1 MMLQF
6 KKIVILL
13 SLILFLPSVTF
24 ASSVKIIDL
33 HVSALKNKTR
43 LTYELSSPVKYHIY
57 LIKKP
62 NRLITDLYNAGLITN
77 LDRNLPS
84 QSVIKNIRSSK
95 HKNGTFRI
103 VLDLKKPIKYHSY
116 LLSSKHSKHKKL
128 VVDLW
133 PKYYSSSA
141 KSAKS
146 TQSVKLVPSVKSA
159 VPRHEKLR
167 NVIIVIDPGHGGRDP
182 GATGQY
188 GTHEK
193 DVVFAISQDLQNLLN
208 RQYGFKA
215 DLTRNGDYFI
225 SLRRRLAIA
234 RSDHG
239 DMFIAIHADGY
250 KNRYAHGASVF
261 ALSQRGA
268 TSEAARWLAQKE
280 NESELGHVLANKSN
294 MLRSVLI
301 DLAQTA
307 SISTSLTIGSSIFRQ
322 LARVTKLHH
331 GFVEQAAFVVLKE
344 PDIPSLLVET
354 GFISNAR
361 EELNLRNPKY
371 QHKIARALML
381 GIVDYFKHRPPS
393 RTFLAAKHN
402 KRSLYKVQ
410 KGDTLTK
417 IAEQNGISV
426 QKLKSINHLSKN
438 IIKVGQVLK
447 LM

>member
-1 MMLQF
+1 MWPQF

-13 SLILFLPSVTF
+13 SLILFLPDVTF
-24 ASSVKIIDL
+24 ASSAKIVGL
-33 HVSALKNKTR
+33 HISSLKNKTR
-43 LTYELSSPVKYHIY
+43 LIYEVSSPIKYHIF
-57 LIKKP
+57 LIQKP
-62 NRLITDLYNAGLITN
+62 NRLITDLYNARLITN
-77 LDRNLPS
+77 LNRYLPP
-84 QSVIKNIRSSK
+84 QSVIKNIRSNK
-95 HKNGTFRI
+95 HKNGILRI
-103 VLDLKKPIKYHSY
+103 VLDLKKPVQYHSY
-116 LLSSKHSKHKKL
+116 LLNSRHSKQKQL

-133 PKYYSSSA
+133 PKHYSSSA

-146 TQSVKLVPSVKSA
+146 VKSA
-159 VPRHEKLR
+159 PSAKTLLSHEKLR
-167 NVIIVIDPGHGGRDP
+167 DVIVVIDPGHGGRDP
-182 GATGQY
+182 GATGRY

-193 DVVFAISQDLQNLLN
+193 DVVLAISQDLQKLLN
-208 RQYGFKA
+208 SQYAFKA

-234 RSDHG
+234 RRDHG

-268 TSEAARWLAQKE
+268 SSEAARWLAQKE

-294 MLRSVLI
+294 TLRSVLI

-307 SISTSLTIGSSIFRQ
+307 SISTSLMIGNSIAHQ

-344 PDIPSLLVET
+344 PDIPSLLIET

-361 EELNLRNPKY
+361 EELNLRNLKY
-371 QHKIARALML
+371 QHEIAHALML

-393 RTFLAAKHN
+393 RTFLAAKRD

-410 KGDTLTK
+410 KGDTLIK
-417 IAEQNGISV
+417 IAEQNDMSV
-426 QKLKSINHLSKN
+426 KKLESLNHLSRN
-438 IIKVGQVLK
+438 NTIKIGQVLK
-447 LM
+447 LI

>member
-1 MMLQF
+1 MWSQF
-6 KKIVILL
+6 KKIIILL
-13 SLILFLPSVTF
+13 SLILFLPSATF
-24 ASSVKIIDL
+24 ATSKKIVAL
-33 HVSALKNKTR
+33 HVSSLKDKTR
-43 LTYELSSPVKYHIY
+43 LIYVINSPVKYHIF
-57 LIKKP
+57 LIQKP
-62 NRLITDLYNAGLITN
+62 NRLITDLYNTRLITN
-77 LDRNLPS
+77 LNRHLPS

-95 HKNGTFRI
+95 HKKGMLRI
-103 VLDLKKPIKYHSY
+103 VLDLKKPIKYHSH
-116 LLSSKHSKHKKL
+116 LLSSKHSKQKRL

-133 PKYYSSSA
+133 PKYYS
-141 KSAKS
+141 KS
-146 TQSVKLVPSVKSA
+146 TKATKSVKSA
-159 VPRHEKLR
+159 VTLPGHKKLR
-167 NVIIVIDPGHGGRDP
+167 NIIVVIDPGHGGKDP

-193 DVVFAISQDLQNLLN
+193 NVVFAISKDLQKLLN
-208 RQYGFKA
+208 SQYGFKA

-234 RSDHG
+234 RRDHG
-239 DMFIAIHADGY
+239 DMFIAIHADAY

-294 MLRSVLI
+294 ILRSVLI

-307 SISTSLTIGSSIFRQ
+307 SISTSLMIGNSIVHQ
-322 LARVTKLHH
+322 LVRVTRLHH

-371 QHKIARALML
+371 QREIAHALML

-393 RTFLAAKHN
+393 RTFLAAKRN

-410 KGDTLTK
+410 KGDTLIR
-417 IAEQNGISV
+417 IAEQNDMSV
-426 QKLKSINHLSKN
+426 KKLESLNHLSN
-438 IIKVGQVLK
+438 NTIKIGQVLK
-447 LM
+447 LI

>member
-1 MMLQF
+1 MWSQF

-13 SLILFLPSVTF
+13 SLILFLPSATF
-24 ASSVKIIDL
+24 ATSKKIVAL
-33 HVSALKNKTR
+33 HVSSLKDKTR
-43 LTYELSSPVKYHIY
+43 LIYVINSPVKYHIF
-57 LIKKP
+57 LIQKP
-62 NRLITDLYNAGLITN
+62 NRLITDLYNTRLITN
-77 LDRNLPS
+77 LNRHLPS
-84 QSVIKNIRSSK
+84 QGVIKNIRSSK
-95 HKNGTFRI
+95 HKKGMLRI
-103 VLDLKKPIKYHSY
+103 VLDLKKPIKYRSY
-116 LLSSKHSKHKKL
+116 LLSSKHSKQKKL

-133 PKYYSSSA
+133 PKYYSTST
-141 KSAKS
+141 KS
-146 TQSVKLVPSVKSA
+146 TKSA
-159 VPRHEKLR
+159 VTLLSHGKLR
-167 NVIIVIDPGHGGRDP
+167 NIIIVIDPGHGGRDP

-193 DVVFAISQDLQNLLN
+193 NVVLAISRDLQKLLN

-234 RSDHG
+234 RRDHG

-307 SISTSLTIGSSIFRQ
+307 SISTSLIIGNSIVHQ
-322 LARVTKLHH
+322 LIRVTRLHH

-344 PDIPSLLVET
+344 PDIPSLLIET

-361 EELNLRNPKY
+361 EESNLRNPKY
-371 QHKIARALML
+371 QHEIAHALML

-393 RTFLAAKHN
+393 KTFLAAKRD
-402 KRSLYKVQ
+402 KKSSYKVQ
-410 KGDTLTK
+410 KGDTLIR
-417 IAEQNGISV
+417 IAEQNDMSV
-426 QKLKSINHLSKN
+426 KKLESLNHLSRN
-438 IIKVGQVLK
+438 NTIKIGQVLK
-447 LM
+447 LI